1 MTIRLSD
8 VRILYLNELRSALR
22 ERSIVM
28 NSIFLP
34 IFLYPVLLW
43 LVYTGM
49 SFVAGQTEGF
59 ASRVALLAFSNEQRV
74 FKIDLERDPRL
85 EVKTSNDPL
94 ADIRNGNLDL
104 LVEILPPARE
114 AARLTG
120 NFRVRLTYDNS
131 KDRSRM
137 ARDRIAERLRLYRDR
152 YLEQEA

>member
-49 SFVAGQTEGF
+49 SFVAGQTAGF
-59 ASRVALLAFSNEQRV
+59 ASRVALLGFSNEPRV
-74 FKIDLERDPRL
+74 FKIELERDRRL
-85 EVKTSNDPL
+85 EVKSSNDRL
-94 ADIRNGNLDL
+94 ADRRNGDLNLPHAA
-104 LVEILPPARE
+104 PP
-114 AARLTG
+114 
-120 NFRVRLTYDNS
+120 
-131 KDRSRM
+131 RS
-137 ARDRIAERLRLYRDR
+137 
-152 YLEQEA
+152 